1 MSKAAKGAGTE
12 FRAIG
17 WSDRRRQRG
26 RRLRRPVGDRGR
38 LGTHAEVTPQPI
50 LPPSPEITTFD
61 ILVETLIAWGARL
74 VFGIVGDGIN
84 PIVQR
89 CANARI
95 VSAISAC
102 ATEEAAAFMASGI
115 AKHGGKLGVCLGTTG
130 PGAVHLMK
138 RPLRRATRRRAG
150 PRDHRSDL
158 PRSDWHPVPVGF
170 TRALGRNSTGP
181 WSRAGHEQSE
191 IESHLKAAVKGAKK
205 LGQAQPF

>member
-1 MSKAAKGAGTE
+1 MRAPE

-26 RRLRRPVGDRGR
+26 RRLRRPAGDRGR

-50 LPPSPEITTFD
+50 LPPSPEINTFD
-61 ILVETLIAWGARL
+61 ILVETLIAWGAPL

-84 PIVQR
+84 PIVQALR
-89 CANARI
+89 KRQDRI
-95 VSAISAC
+95 CYIGVRH
-102 ATEEAAAFMASGI
+102 EEAAAFMASGI

-138 RPLRRATRRRAG
+138 RPLRRATRRRAD

-205 LGQAQPF
+205 LGQVQPS